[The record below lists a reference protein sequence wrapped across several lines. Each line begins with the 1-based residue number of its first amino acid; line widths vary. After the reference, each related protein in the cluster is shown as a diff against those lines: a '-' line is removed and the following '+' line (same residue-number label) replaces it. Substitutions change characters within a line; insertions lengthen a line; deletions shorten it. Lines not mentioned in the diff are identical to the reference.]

1 MNKVILICF
10 ITLSA
15 NVYSQKGFYLR
26 PLVQT
31 KKWNINR
38 EQSIKVTTAQ
48 GFILDIKSDK
58 FTGDAGADLGLCMG
72 YSSNRYFFESGI
84 SQDRTGVGINYQI
97 LTQVEKFNTLTTNAN
112 NYFCNKISITSGKFT
127 WLKIP
132 FRMGVKL
139 FGNDSIMVG
148 RKLRWEGFW
157 YGGIDCLF
165 QYGLST
171 RQITGHS
178 FIIDEQNHELSV
190 YYDIG
195 GENKLSRTYL
205 INSGFMIKTHT
216 KKGRPFLNFSI
227 DFSQSLKP
235 KTIVDDAKII
245 VVNYDGMSY
254 SSIVKAR
261 GSSLTIT
268 ISKDIYTKNW
278 FKKKQQLQQ
287 YK

>member
-1 MNKVILICF
+1 MNKIILICF

-26 PLVQT
+26 PTIQT
-31 KKWNINR
+31 KKWYINR
-38 EQSIKVTTAQ
+38 EQSFRVTTAQ
-48 GFILDIKSDK
+48 GFVVDIKSDN
-58 FTGDAGADLGLCMG
+58 FGGDAGADLGLCIG
-72 YSSNRYFFESGI
+72 YRTKRYFFESGL
-84 SQDRTGVGINYQI
+84 SQDRTGVGMSYQVI
-97 LTQVEKFNTLTTNAN
+97 TQDAN
-112 NYFCNKISITSGKFT
+112 SPIFSSKEYFVNNVIEFGGKFT
-127 WLKIP
+127 WLKLP
-132 FRMGVKL
+132 FRTGVKI
-139 FGNDSIMVG
+139 FGSDSIIEG
-148 RKLRWEGFW
+148 RKLLWEGFW

-171 RQITGHS
+171 RQITGRS
-178 FIIDEQNHELSV
+178 FIIDEQNHEFSV

-195 GENKLSRTYL
+195 GETKLSRTYL
-205 INSGFMIKTHT
+205 FNSGFMIKTYT

-254 SSIVKAR
+254 SSIIKAR
-261 GSSLTIT
+261 GSCLTIT
-268 ISKDIYTKNW
+268 FSKDIYTKNW